1 MLHNLLPAA
10 LPGVEEVM
18 PQRAQSYLWHP
29 LAAPTEPFRAAP
41 NSNSQCSLR
50 ESVVLQQPRVTPAQ
64 SLFDKVTIM
73 EIALLSGVEGVKKTI
88 LHGGTGDLPKFVTGT
103 KVTFHFRT
111 LLCDAEQTVV
121 DDSRKVGVPMEL
133 LIGNMFKLEIWELLL
148 TSMRIGEVA
157 QFWCDIT
164 HTGLYPIVAKSLRRI
179 VDGKDPVDWHVHTCG
194 IANMFAYHSLGYPDL
209 DELQKEP
216 QPLIFVLELLKV
228 DQPSE
233 YTRESW
239 ALSDEERMKA
249 VPILHGQGNKLFKL
263 GRYEEATNKYR
274 EAIICLKNVQTKEK
288 AWEVPWLKLEK
299 MVHTLTLNYCQCLL
313 RLGQYYE
320 VLEHTTD
327 IITHHPGV
335 LKAYYLRAKAHME
348 VWNEAEAKQ
357 DFQKVLELDPTMA
370 KTVRNELQLLC
381 MRMEEKREEEKL
393 KFRGMF

>member
-1 MLHNLLPAA
+1 
-10 LPGVEEVM
+10 
-18 PQRAQSYLWHP
+18 
-29 LAAPTEPFRAAP
+29 
-41 NSNSQCSLR
+41 
-50 ESVVLQQPRVTPAQ
+50 
-64 SLFDKVTIM
+64 M
-73 EIALLSGVEGVKKTI
+73 ERALLRGVEGVKKTI

-111 LLCDAEQTVV
+111 LLCDTEQTVV

-133 LIGNMFKLEIWELLL
+133 LIGNMFKLEIWEILL

-179 VDGKDPVDWHVHTCG
+179 ADGKDPVDWHVHTCG

-288 AWEVPWLKLEK
+288 AWEAPWLKLEK
-299 MVHTLTLNYCQCLL
+299 MFHTLTLNYCQCLL

-370 KTVRNELQLLC
+370 KTVRNDLQLLC
-381 MRMEEKREEEKL
+381 MRMEEKREEERL
-393 KFRGMF
+393 KFKGMF